1 MPKAFLQI
9 KHYGTYS
16 TFIRYQVYRTVFK
29 RFHFRIRPFF
39 KYWDDSAGFPKN
51 NQSIFMIQ
59 KFR

>member
-1 MPKAFLQI
+1 MVHIRHLSDIRCIELFLN
-9 KHYGTYS
+9 
-16 TFIRYQVYRTVFK
+16 